1 MYYRL
6 TRRLIWVAAILDT
19 AIIAALG
26 TALYF
31 TVTEPTGI
39 VATTIRSWLPW

>member
-1 MYYRL
+1 MYYHL
-6 TRRLIWVAAILDT
+6 TRRLIWAAAILDT

-31 TVTEPTGI
+31 TVTDPSGP
-39 VATTIRSWLPW
+39 VATTIRSWLP